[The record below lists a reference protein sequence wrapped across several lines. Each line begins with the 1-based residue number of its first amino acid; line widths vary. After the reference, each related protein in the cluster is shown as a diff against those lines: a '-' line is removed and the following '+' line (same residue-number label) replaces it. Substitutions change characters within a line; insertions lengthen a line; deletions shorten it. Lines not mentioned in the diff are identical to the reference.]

1 MRKLLIATTNTG
13 KLKEISNFLSGLP
26 IKTVSL
32 KDVNITD
39 NFEEIG
45 KTSTKPA

>member
-1 MRKLLIATTNTG
+1 MNRLLIATTNAG
-13 KLKEISNFLSGLP
+13 KLGEISSFLFDLP
-26 IKTVSL
+26 LKIVSL